1 MIPKQTLRIRS
12 LLTPNGQLELSL
24 VEEPIPRPGPDDVV
38 IRVQAAPINPSD
50 LGQLFAAADLGSLR
64 QSGTAER
71 PVVTATVPRT
81 IVEALAARVN
91 QPMGAGNEGAGEVVA
106 AGTSGAAQAM
116 LGRTV
121 ATFAGEMYAQF
132 RCVPVAQCVSLP
144 ANVTPAQGAS
154 CFVNPMTVL
163 GIVETTRI
171 QGHTAL
177 VHTAAASNL
186 AQMLNRVCI
195 EDGLGLVNVVRNDD
209 QERLLRGHG
218 ARYVCNSAG
227 PSFERDLVAAIEAT
241 KATVAFDAVG
251 GGTLADRIL
260 AAMEAV
266 LARKSVGYSLY
277 GTSTPKQLYIY
288 GALDTSPTILRRNYG
303 ARWSVAG
310 WLLPQ
315 FMQTAGPDTIARMQR
330 RVMDGLLTTF
340 ASRYTKEI
348 SLADALR
355 VDEIAIYAQRATNG
369 KYLLNPQMDID

>member
-24 VEEPIPRPGPDDVV
+24 VGEPIPLPGPDDVV

-186 AQMLNRVCI
+186 GQMLNRVCI

-241 KATVAFDAVG
+241 NATVAFDAVG

-260 AAMEAV
+260 AAMESV

-330 RVMDGLLTTF
+330 RVIDGLLTTF

-355 VDEIAIYAQRATNG
+355 VDEITIYAQRATNG
-369 KYLLNPQMDID
+369 KYLIDPQRPIA

>member
-186 AQMLNRVCI
+186 GQMLNRVCI

-330 RVMDGLLTTF
+330 RVIDGLLTTF

>member
-24 VEEPIPRPGPDDVV
+24 VEEPIPLPGPDDVV

-171 QGHTAL
+171 EGHTAL

-186 AQMLNRVCI
+186 GQMLNRVCI

-260 AAMEAV
+260 AAMESV

-330 RVMDGLLTTF
+330 RVIDGLLTTF

-369 KYLLNPQMDID
+369 KYLIDPQRPIA

>member
-186 AQMLNRVCI
+186 GQMLNRVCI

>member
-1 MIPKQTLRIRS
+1 MKPCPPMKTPRFRS
-12 LLTPNGQLELSL
+12 SRNS
-24 VEEPIPRPGPDDVV
+24 
-38 IRVQAAPINPSD
+38 ASPSA
-50 LGQLFAAADLGSLR
+50 LIFGFA
-64 QSGTAER
+64 T
-71 PVVTATVPRT
+71 
-81 IVEALAARVN
+81 
-91 QPMGAGNEGAGEVVA
+91 
-106 AGTSGAAQAM
+106 
-116 LGRTV
+116 TV
-121 ATFAGEMYAQF
+121 ATFAGEMYARF
-132 RCVPVAQCVSLP
+132 RCVPAAQCVSLP

>member
-1 MIPKQTLRIRS
+1 MIPEQTLRIRS

-24 VEEPIPRPGPDDVV
+24 VEEPIPLPGPDDVV

-64 QSGTAER
+64 QSGTTER

-91 QPMGAGNEGAGEVVA
+91 QPMGAGNEGAGEVIA
-106 AGTSGAAQAM
+106 AGTSGAAQAL

-132 RCVPVAQCVSLP
+132 RCVPAAQCVSLP

-171 QGHTAL
+171 EGHTAL

-186 AQMLNRVCI
+186 GQMLNRVCI
-195 EDGLGLVNVVRNDD
+195 EERLGLVHVVRNDD
-209 QERLLRGHG
+209 QERLLRAQG
-218 ARYVCNSAG
+218 ARYVVNSAG
-227 PSFERDLVAAIEAT
+227 TSFERDLVAAIEAT
-241 KATVAFDAVG
+241 NATVAFDAVG
-251 GGTLADRIL
+251 GGILADRIL
-260 AAMEAV
+260 ATMEAV

-330 RVMDGLLTTF
+330 RVIDGLLTTF

-369 KYLLNPQMDID
+369 KYLIDPQRPIA